1 MPPNTVLSFLDELV
15 FTKTGKHLEYL
26 QKTILEG
33 VLEGQ
38 KYSEIAN
45 QSHISEGHVRDVA
58 SELWK
63 FLSEVLEEDISKSN
77 IRAILRKTHFYNNI
91 GRDVV
96 SFNNIHICTNSLSDL
111 ETNQKSES
119 KDNQPY
125 LDLGNAP
132 DICNFYGRLEE
143 LKTLEAWLTENGY
156 RLVTILGLNGVGK
169 TALSVKLVEKTKS
182 HFDYVIWRSLRFG
195 TTLDEI
201 LIDLLKIINGQ
212 TNIPQSIDKK
222 LTVLIELIKTH
233 KCLIILDDLQS
244 LFSPGKL
251 AGNYQLERENYQLL
265 FKLVAEI
272 NHQSCLVLLS
282 QEKPVDITFL
292 EKNNKP
298 VRSLILEGLGL
309 SAKEI
314 LRDHNLL
321 DEENWEVLI
330 NLYQGNPLWLE
341 LTVSLIQDL
350 FSGRVA
356 DFLQPENLIF
366 VEALQGILEEQFQ
379 RLTEQEKKII
389 IELANLS
396 DAVCLKEIF
405 HKFSLPSSDLLNLIH
420 SLVRRIVIKTKQEN
434 KETVLYLNPVLK
446 LYVVDRYLSAKPNQF
461 ILIS

>member
-1 MPPNTVLSFLDELV
+1 M
-15 FTKTGKHLEYL
+15 
-26 QKTILEG
+26 
-33 VLEGQ
+33 
-38 KYSEIAN
+38 
-45 QSHISEGHVRDVA
+45 
-58 SELWK
+58 
-63 FLSEVLEEDISKSN
+63 
-77 IRAILRKTHFYNNI
+77 
-91 GRDVV
+91 
-96 SFNNIHICTNSLSDL
+96 
-111 ETNQKSES
+111 
-119 KDNQPY
+119 
-125 LDLGNAP
+125 
-132 DICNFYGRLEE
+132 
-143 LKTLEAWLTENGY
+143 
-156 RLVTILGLNGVGK
+156 
-169 TALSVKLVEKTKS
+169 
-182 HFDYVIWRSLRFG
+182 IWRSLRFG